1 MTKLISM
8 PTSPWFIDS
17 TFTLNRAVGATSSPF
32 SGKQRTQEFDFVGW
46 EGTANLPPMNRTQ
59 AVEWQAFL
67 LECIGTR
74 NYFNFIDP
82 DAKDP
87 VGTYN
92 GGYLAG
98 EIRIDSSNSGGANV
112 SSATLSFASSGSQ
125 ITSTTDIFD
134 GLVAGDYITIAGANN
149 VPNNGT
155 HKITTK
161 TSDSV
166 IVVNSTLTT
175 ENSTSGCSVKQNIKG
190 SEALSLEASGNSNT
204 GTIKKGDF
212 LSIYSG
218 AAALS
223 PRVQLVMATSDA
235 TETSQSG
242 SPNHYSVSIQPKL
255 RADLADTHYVGFS
268 STYNQSR
275 FRLTENAVT
284 WSANQVSLYGISLA
298 FAEVI

>member
-17 TFTLNRAVGATSSPF
+17 SFTLTRAIGGTSSPF

-98 EIRIDSSNSGGANV
+98 EIRVDSGSNV
-112 SSATLSFASSGSQ
+112 SSATLSFAGSTGT

-134 GLVAGDYITIAGANN
+134 GLVVGDYITIAGANN

-190 SEALSLEASGNSNT
+190 SEALSLAASGNSNT

-212 LSIYSG
+212 LAIFDG
-218 AAALS
+218 AATTAN
-223 PRVQLVMATSDA
+223 RVQLVMATADA

-255 RADLADTHYVGFS
+255 RADLANTHYVGFS

-275 FRLTENAVT
+275 FRLAENDVKWT
-284 WSANQVSLYGISLA
+284 ANQVSLYGISLA
-298 FAEVI
+298 FTEVI

>member
-17 TFTLNRAVGATSSPF
+17 TFTLNRAVGATASPF

-67 LECIGTR
+67 LECIGST
-74 NYFNFIDP
+74 NFFNFIDP

-98 EIRIDSSNSGGANV
+98 EIRVNSGSNV
-112 SSATLSFASSGSQ
+112 SSATLSFAGSTGT
-125 ITSTTDIFD
+125 ITSTSDIFD
-134 GLVAGDYITIAGANN
+134 GLAVNDYITIAGANS

-166 IVVNSTLTT
+166 IIVSSTLTT
-175 ENSTSGCSVKQNIKG
+175 ENGTSGCSVKQNIKG
-190 SEALSLEASGNSNT
+190 SEALSIAASGNSNT

-212 LSIYSG
+212 LAIYSG
-218 AAALS
+218 AAATS

-255 RADLADTHYVGFS
+255 RSDLANTHYVGFS

-275 FRLTENAVT
+275 FRLAENAVT

-298 FAEVI
+298 FTEVI

>member
-17 TFTLNRAVGATSSPF
+17 TFTLNRAVGVTTSPF

-98 EIRIDSSNSGGANV
+98 EIRVDSGTNV
-112 SSATLSFASSGSQ
+112 SSATLSFAGSTGT
-125 ITSTTDIFD
+125 ITSTSDIFD
-134 GLVAGDYITIAGANN
+134 GLVVNDYITIAGANN

-190 SEALSLEASGNSNT
+190 SEALSLAASGNSNT

-212 LSIYSG
+212 LAIFDG
-218 AAALS
+218 AATTAN
-223 PRVQLVMATSDA
+223 RVQLVMATADA

-255 RADLADTHYVGFS
+255 RSDLTDTHYVGFS

-275 FRLTENAVT
+275 FRLTENSVT
-284 WSANQVSLYGISLA
+284 WTANQVSLYGISLA
-298 FAEVI
+298 FTEVI

>member
-46 EGTANLPPMNRTQ
+46 EGTVNLPPMNRTQ

-74 NYFNFIDP
+74 NFFHFIDP

-98 EIRIDSSNSGGANV
+98 EIRVNTSSNV

-134 GLVAGDYITIAGANN
+134 GLEVGDYITIAGANN

-190 SEALSLEASGNSNT
+190 SEALSLAASGNSNT

-212 LSIYSG
+212 LAIYSG

-223 PRVQLVMATSDA
+223 PRVQLVMATADA

-255 RADLADTHYVGFS
+255 RADLANTHYVGFS

-275 FRLTENAVT
+275 FRLAEKAVT

>member
-67 LECIGTR
+67 LECIGST
-74 NYFNFIDP
+74 NFFNFIDP

-98 EIRIDSSNSGGANV
+98 EIRVDSGTNV

-125 ITSTTDIFD
+125 ITSSSDIFD
-134 GLVAGDYITIAGANN
+134 GLIVGDYITIAGANN

-190 SEALSLEASGNSNT
+190 SEALSLAASGNSNT

-212 LSIYSG
+212 LAIYSG

-255 RADLADTHYVGFS
+255 RSDLANTHYVGFS

-275 FRLTENAVT
+275 FRLAENAVT

-298 FAEVI
+298 FTEVI

>member
-17 TFTLNRAVGATSSPF
+17 TFTLNRAVGVTTSPF

-98 EIRIDSSNSGGANV
+98 EIRVDSGTNV
-112 SSATLSFASSGSQ
+112 SSATLSFAGSTGT
-125 ITSTTDIFD
+125 ITSTSDIFD
-134 GLVAGDYITIAGANN
+134 GLVVNDYITIAGANN

-190 SEALSLEASGNSNT
+190 SEALSLAASGNSNT

-212 LSIYSG
+212 LAIFDG
-218 AAALS
+218 AATTAN
-223 PRVQLVMATSDA
+223 RVQLVMATADA

-255 RADLADTHYVGFS
+255 RADLANTHYVGFS

-275 FRLTENAVT
+275 FRLAENDVKWT
-284 WSANQVSLYGISLA
+284 ANQVSLYGISLA
-298 FAEVI
+298 FTEVI